1 MGLYTQDIEK
11 LYVAY
16 FSRPAD
22 AIGLTYWENIVQSS
36 VAAGYD
42 VSSILTSIGRSF
54 AASPEYT
61 EQYANQTAEQ
71 VVDKIYMNL
80 FGRHAEPDGLV
91 YWSTKIL
98 QGAITVND
106 AVRVISENAAGSDAT
121 AFSNKVTVAANFTN
135 NLDRTSEILAYSG
148 SNANLLARTLLTSV
162 TSDSATVDSALPQ
175 INSTISELVSISGL
189 GSATLT
195 QTLNNFTLG
204 TATTTGTVLDL
215 GSGVTFH
222 SAVSSSA
229 VPGYSANALSYS
241 ISSSGVLSF
250 SGALSS
256 GLTAAQEGF
265 LINTILGNQLNT
277 AVVFK
282 TTAGSQTNSYVYAN
296 LAGADKFVALPGVD
310 ASGGS
315 STGVA
320 GGVSVVQI
328 GQPPVVQDWFWTSTH
343 M

>member
-1 MGLYTQDIEK
+1 MGLYAQDIQK

-22 AIGLTYWENIVQSS
+22 TLGLAYWENIVQNS
-36 VAAGYD
+36 VAAGSD
-42 VSSILTSIGRSF
+42 IGVTLTSIGLSF
-54 AASPEYT
+54 AASPEYI
-61 EQYANQTAEQ
+61 EQYGNKTATE

-80 FGRHAEPDGLV
+80 FGRHAETSGLQ
-91 YWSTKIL
+91 YWSMKIL
-98 QGAITVND
+98 SGGMTVND

-121 AFSNKVTVAANFTN
+121 AFTNKVTVATNFTN
-135 NLDRTSEILAYSG
+135 AIDTSAELTAYNG
-148 SNANLLARTLLTSV
+148 SVANALARALLTSV
-162 TSDSATVDSALPQ
+162 KDDSATVTAAQPQ
-175 INSTISELVSISGL
+175 INTILSELTSIQSV
-189 GSATLT
+189 GSATVT
-195 QTLNNFTLG
+195 QTLNNFMLG

-222 SAVSSSA
+222 SAVTSTA
-229 VPGYSANALSYS
+229 VPGYSANALSYA
-241 ISSSGVLSF
+241 ISSGGVLSF
-250 SGALSS
+250 SGTLSA

-265 LINTILGNQLNT
+265 LINSILGNQLNT

-282 TTAGSQTNSYVYAN
+282 ATTGTQTNSYVYAN

-310 ASGGS
+310 AAGGS

-320 GGVSVVQI
+320 GGVNVVQI
-328 GQPPVVQDWFWTSTH
+328 AQPPVVQDWFWTSTH

>member
-1 MGLYTQDIEK
+1 MGTYTKEIEK

-22 AIGLTYWENIVQSS
+22 TLGLAYWEGMVQNS

-42 VSSILTSIGRSF
+42 ISAILTSIGRSF

-61 EQYANQTAEQ
+61 EQYGGKSAID

-80 FGRHAEPDGLV
+80 FGRHAEPGGLL
-91 YWSTKIL
+91 YWSLRIDS
-98 QGAITVND
+98 GDMTVND
-106 AVRVISENAAGSDAT
+106 AVRVISENAAGADAET
-121 AFSNKVTVAANFTN
+121 FTNKVTVATNFTN
-135 NLDRTSEILAYSG
+135 AMDTSAEITAYTG
-148 SNANLLARTLLTSV
+148 SSANQLARTLLTSV
-162 TSDSATVDSALPQ
+162 TNNAATVSASQLQIDAALSEIVSFSKLESATV
-175 INSTISELVSISGL
+175 
-189 GSATLT
+189 T

-204 TATTTGTVLDL
+204 TATTTGTVLNL

-222 SAVSSSA
+222 SAVASTA
-229 VPGYSANALSYS
+229 VPGFSANSLSYS

-250 SGALSS
+250 SGALST

-282 TTAGSQTNSYVYAN
+282 TIVGGQTNSYVYAN

-310 ASGGS
+310 AAGGS
-315 STGVA
+315 SSGVA
-320 GGVSVVQI
+320 GGVNVVQI
-328 GQPPVVQDWFWTSTH
+328 GQPPVVQEWW
-343 M
+343 